1 MKVSFGILVVLAP
14 VMIAANQCRVGGEHG
29 YFHEAA
35 KKLLMLQMKKH
46 FDTSIKQLFLS
57 FKMKSKSME
66 RPGLAKVI
74 RERSDAN
81 WEEGL
86 SYAKKFF
93 QRGGHFNHTAFE
105 ENFQFDGASPTHL
118 EASSDRVAHYSSA
131 LAGVVDDST
140 STANTLHS
148 EFASHHCVRRDPDM
162 AQFIQEKT
170 ANERETLRELQII
183 QTNLNSLS
191 TNGMALHI
199 FDGTLA

>member
-14 VMIAANQCRVGGEHG
+14 VFIAANQCRLGEDHG
-29 YFHEAA
+29 LLHEAS
-35 KKLLMLQMKKH
+35 KNLLMTQMKKH

-57 FKMKSKSME
+57 FKMKSKVME

-86 SYAKKFF
+86 SYTKKFF
-93 QRGGHFNHTAFE
+93 QRGGHFNHTALG
-105 ENFQFDGASPTHL
+105 ENFQFVGASP
-118 EASSDRVAHYSSA
+118 ARVADYSSA

-140 STANTLHS
+140 NTANTLHT
-148 EFASHHCVRRDPDM
+148 EFASHHCVRKDPDM
-162 AQFIQEKT
+162 AQFLQEKT
-170 ANERETLRELQII
+170 ANERDTLRELQII

-191 TNGMALHI
+191 ANGMALHI